1 VVFAVNICEVATP
14 LELVVSV
21 SVTPGV
27 VVAKVPLAP
36 VPGAVNVTVT
46 PLAGVV
52 PDITVAT
59 RGFVNGAPT
68 TALCPPPLVAAIVMA
83 GGVFVELE
91 LQATRAA
98 IMPRPMKRRID
109 LRNVIAHLR

>member
-1 VVFAVNICEVATP
+1 VNTCEVATP

-59 RGFVNGAPT
+59 RVFVNGAPT
-68 TALCPPPLVAAIVMA
+68 TALCPPPLVAAMVTA
-83 GGVFVELE
+83 GGVVVELE
-91 LQATRAA
+91 LLQPVNRVKVEKTKIEA
-98 IMPRPMKRRID
+98 INART
-109 LRNVIAHLR
+109 LQ

>member
-1 VVFAVNICEVATP
+1 VNICEVATP

-59 RGFVNGAPT
+59 RVFVNGAPT
-68 TALCPPPLVAAIVMA
+68 TALCAPPLVAAIVTV
-83 GGVFVELE
+83 GVVFELE
-91 LQATRAA
+91 LLQPVKRVNAEKTEIEA
-98 IMPRPMKRRID
+98 INART
-109 LRNVIAHLR
+109 LQ